1 MDGKNKLLLE
11 ICVLISGTSIIW
23 ALFLNISPQSFTG
36 ADLSEKTVILQVKSF
51 PETKK
56 SSEKKTEQEQ
66 KLIEEAK
73 EPVEEIK
80 ELREEVK
87 EEKKPV
93 LGGSACKPPF

>member
-56 SSEKKTEQEQ
+56 SSE
-66 KLIEEAK
+66 
-73 EPVEEIK
+73 IK